1 MQTADPHAEPT
12 NAPVNVMAYPNG
24 VLNEGTPVQITRF
37 LSRSDYLR
45 PFMRADWLDALA
57 EACKRGYDPSEG
69 TRMQGR

>member
-24 VLNEGTPVQITRF
+24 VLNEGTPVQMTQF
-37 LSRSDYLR
+37 LSRSDYPR
-45 PFMRADWLDALA
+45 PFMLADWVTALD
-57 EACKRGYDPSEG
+57 EAFKRGYDPSEG